1 MNQQVAW
8 ENILDLNAAIEKTHS
23 QATKVKLFQ
32 QFLPDIPIEEIDD
45 YKVILPTSFKH
56 LITSF
61 KEWAYIDEYCE
72 KPIAVNTKTVFNI
85 TKEVT

>member
-1 MNQQVAW
+1 MNEQLAW
-8 ENILDLNAAIEKTHS
+8 ETLLDLKETIEKTHS

-45 YKVILPTSFKH
+45 YKIILPTSFKH

-61 KEWAYIDEYCE
+61 KEWAYTDEYCE
-72 KPIAVNTKTVFNI
+72 KPIAVHTKAYLI
-85 TKEVT
+85 